1 MVVWLHGRMERD
13 GDKEDGGTGAGEAE
27 GKEMEKETWR
37 RETIQPQLSSS
48 QTNGKHSSSP
58 SNQ

>member
-13 GDKEDGGTGAGEAE
+13 GDKGDGGTGAGEAE
-27 GKEMEKETWR
+27 GKEMEKGNMEKRDNSTPNL
-37 RETIQPQLSSS
+37 IQ
-48 QTNGKHSSSP
+48 